1 MAVSRRTG
9 YGLFFLPLLEKSPW
23 EDKSGLLLRF
33 QRHAPPE
40 NEMEERVMKS
50 YFIMV
55 GNTKCPVSEE
65 VYKAYYKLREHEL
78 YLEKKARKRE
88 IPFSYYLHNGFDIER
103 VAAPATESIVDRI
116 IDRLFVEEL
125 LDRLGRI
132 SEFDKRLLF
141 ELFVLDSTEM
151 ELARKL
157 NLSRAVIRKRRDRIL
172 RNLREFIVF

>member
-1 MAVSRRTG
+1 
-9 YGLFFLPLLEKSPW
+9 
-23 EDKSGLLLRF
+23 
-33 QRHAPPE
+33 
-40 NEMEERVMKS
+40 
-50 YFIMV
+50 
-55 GNTKCPVSEE
+55 
-65 VYKAYYKLREHEL
+65 
-78 YLEKKARKRE
+78 
-88 IPFSYYLHNGFDIER
+88 
-103 VAAPATESIVDRI
+103 
-116 IDRLFVEEL
+116 VEEL